1 MDIVNDAWALGAII
15 VAILVALTFGGWRA
29 GWFSGPRNDAG
40 NLQAQGREAER
51 GQSGPGGPP
60 F

>member
-1 MDIVNDAWALGAII
+1 MDIVKDAWALGVII
-15 VAILVALTFGGWRA
+15 AFILIALAFGGWRA

-40 NLQAQGREAER
+40 NLQADREAER
-51 GQSGPGGPP
+51 GQGPGGPP